1 MEIKAIKTESDYE
14 NALDRLKSIFQ
25 AVASTPDGD
34 EAEVLSTLIEKYE
47 NGHYPIE
54 CPTQLRP

>member
-25 AVASTPDGD
+25 ADASTPDGD
-34 EAEVLSTLIEKYE
+34 EAEVLSILIEKYQDE
-47 NGHYPIE
+47 HYSI
-54 CPTQLRP
+54 